1 MKWNAIGIVTILC
14 VGAVLVFT
22 DRGEAATLAVRLL
35 PIFVFVIGMS
45 VVVNIAAKVGAFV
58 AITTALESVAPRTPT
73 TRKRVLW
80 GGLMLLAVVSTIFL
94 SLDTAAIMITPLAI
108 AVARRNGLGLLPV
121 ALAVV
126 WIANIGSLPLPV
138 SNLTNLLALNGPVFA
153 SSFDYARQALLVGV
167 AAIAVAIIAAWL
179 VNRSTPTTAVGTHG
193 VSSQQEL
200 VPDRLRTMSLIVLA
214 VLVPLLAS
222 PIPYWLSTTVAAAV
236 LLVATLVLR
245 KDLVSFRLVPW
256 SSLLLAT
263 VFSTVATTVN
273 ILRGA
278 SWVIS
283 LLGDFEETAAGLLGL
298 AATGAGLSNLINN
311 IPAYFALEPA
321 VSSAAGYLALLVGT
335 NAGAIVTPWASLAT
349 LLWHDQLVRAG
360 VELKWRTYMAYGCV
374 LLPFALVLPIGALIL
389 QRL

>member
-1 MKWNAIGIVTILC
+1 MKWNAIGVATTLC
-14 VGAVLVFT
+14 VAVVLVFT
-22 DRGEAATLAVRLL
+22 DSGEAATLAVRLL

-58 AITTALESVAPRTPT
+58 AITTALESVAPQSQT
-73 TRKRVLW
+73 TRRRVLW
-80 GGLMLLAVVSTIFL
+80 GGLMLLAIVSTIFL
-94 SLDTAAIMITPLAI
+94 SLDTTAIMITPLAL
-108 AVARRNGLGLLPV
+108 AVAQRNSLRVIPV

-138 SNLTNLLALNGPVFA
+138 SNLTNLLALNGPVFG
-153 SSFDYARQALLVGV
+153 SSFDYARQALLIGGAAIGV
-167 AAIAVAIIAAWL
+167 ALIAAWL
-179 VNRSTPTTAVGTHG
+179 VNMLKPTTTVRSPTAP
-193 VSSQQEL
+193 SQQEL
-200 VPDRLRTMSLIVLA
+200 VPDRLRAISLVILA

-222 PIPYWLSTTVAAAV
+222 PIPYWLSTTVASAV

-245 KDLVSFRLVPW
+245 KNLLSFRLVPW

-273 ILRGA
+273 VLGGA
-278 SWVIS
+278 TWVIS

-321 VSSAAGYLALLVGT
+321 VSSVAGYLALLVGT

-374 LLPFALVLPIGALIL
+374 LLPFALVIPIGTLIL